1 MNAFLSQP
9 TNLIPCVEQEDDDK
23 QEERLAKLS
32 TFQVAMIRHAMKCKH
47 TEAKSE
53 ISEVL
58 L

>member
-1 MNAFLSQP
+1 M
-9 TNLIPCVEQEDDDK
+9 PCVEQEDDDK

-32 TFQVAMIRHAMKCKH
+32 TFQVTMIRHAMKCKH